1 MDLKFLIYNGVVL
14 RRSDV
19 RSLEDCNYLN
29 DVIIDFYFAYLFESH
44 QSDDILLLPTSI
56 SFLLGNALDW
66 DTFMDTMESL
76 NFHEKKLIFF
86 TVNEN
91 SNFSSSGGS
100 HWSLL
105 VYCRKRNLFMH
116 YDSLHMMNNESA
128 FAIYKFVNSYISYDS
143 VKFMECRAPRQRNG
157 YDCGLYVMEIARV
170 IYERYFNFDQF
181 QNENEICGSFNVVQ
195 SVNCKHVESNMRL
208 HIMNNE
214 SAFTIHESVNSYI
227 SYDSTEFIECQAP

>member
-1 MDLKFLIYNGVVL
+1 MDPKFLTYNGVVL

-29 DVIIDFYFAYLFESH
+29 DAIIDFYFAYLFESY
-44 QSDDILLLPTSI
+44 QSDDILLVPTSI
-56 SFLLGNALDW
+56 SFLLGNAPDW
-66 DTFMDTMESL
+66 DTFIATVESL

-86 TVNEN
+86 TVNDN

-128 FAIYKFVNSYISYDS
+128 FAIYESVNSYISYDS
-143 VKFMECRAPRQRNG
+143 AEFMECRAPRQRNG

-181 QNENEICGSFNVVQ
+181 QNEDEICGSFNVVQ
-195 SVNCKHVESNMRL
+195 RVNCKHVESNMRSEML
-208 HIMNNE
+208 QLILGLN
-214 SAFTIHESVNSYI
+214 
-227 SYDSTEFIECQAP
+227 Q